1 MLDIAL
7 GVGLGILTVAAY
19 MLVVKRKLKE
29 RPSPTY
35 ERVVG
40 DLTKQD
46 PAMGRFA
53 RGHYKD
59 YIEKSRLIDS
69 IAGTPGYEDH
79 VKIFEGIIK
88 SYYGLHRTD
97 RAPKK

>member
-1 MLDIAL
+1 MLETAL
-7 GVGLGILTVAAY
+7 SVGLGILAIVAG

-29 RPSPTY
+29 ASSPTY

-40 DLTKQD
+40 DLTKQN
-46 PAMGRFA
+46 PAMGQFA
-53 RGHYKD
+53 REHRRD

-79 VKIFEGIIK
+79 VKIFESVIK
-88 SYYGLHRTD
+88 TYYGLHKTD
-97 RAPKK
+97 RASKK